1 MKALVNCI
9 IFCLP
14 GIVTLALAVLKL
26 LGVISW
32 SWIAVFAPLILSA
45 VFVLLLLVLTIVIF
59 STTDSEDFV

>member
-14 GIVTLALAVLKL
+14 GIVTLTLAVLKL

-32 SWIAVFAPLILSA
+32 SWIAVFAPLILSL
-45 VFVLLLLVLTIVIF
+45 VFVLLLLGFILVIF
-59 STTDSEDFV
+59 STTDSEEFV